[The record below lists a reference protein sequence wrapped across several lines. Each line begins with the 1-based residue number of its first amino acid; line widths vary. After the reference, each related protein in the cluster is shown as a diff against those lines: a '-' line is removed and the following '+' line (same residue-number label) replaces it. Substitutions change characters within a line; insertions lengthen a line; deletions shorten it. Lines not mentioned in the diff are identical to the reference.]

1 MRSTIRELVTRDAT
15 MAAQPKESGKVPKR
29 FLPERRVAERRV
41 APDRREADRR
51 VIDMAVERER
61 RRDSDRRRLWDRRM
75 VAERRFPPND
85 QFSWDD
91 TLTIHRMLADPTLD
105 VSCPRCHGRLLLGP
119 SDAGAELPTREV
131 HCTSC
136 RFSVAIVDDG

>member
-1 MRSTIRELVTRDAT
+1 
-15 MAAQPKESGKVPKR
+15 MAGQPNESGEVPKR
-29 FLPERRVAERRV
+29 FLPERRVADRRG
-41 APDRREADRR
+41 AGKRREADRR

-61 RRDSDRRRLWDRRM
+61 RRDGDRRHLRERRM
-75 VAERRFPPND
+75 VAERRFPSAA

-91 TLTIHRMLADPTLD
+91 TLTIHRMLTDPTLD

-119 SDAGAELPTREV
+119 PDRNVELPTREV

-136 RFSVAIVDDG
+136 RYSVAIVDES